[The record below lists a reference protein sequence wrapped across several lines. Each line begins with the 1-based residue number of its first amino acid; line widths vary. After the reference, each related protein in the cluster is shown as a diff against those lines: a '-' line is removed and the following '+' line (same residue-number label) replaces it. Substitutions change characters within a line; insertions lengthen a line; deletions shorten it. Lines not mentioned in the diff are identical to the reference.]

1 MKLPKEY
8 SETAI
13 YQRLLSIGDN
23 EAIEQVKKMIEAV
36 TPYLELV
43 GREAFDNFTIHTAQH
58 SLNLMGYA
66 SEIIPIDTLTK
77 LSSVEIMVLINSFY
91 IHDIG
96 MAVSYKDCDKIYN
109 DEEFRTYIE
118 SHSEYVDRL
127 RDLDRRRQNNSI
139 QPELDLLRKF
149 IYQSALTDFLRPK
162 HADIKRY
169 QDVTSQLL
177 KKNPTLFT
185 YKGVSFLDELILIC
199 HSHNSSAII
208 LSEKINGEKRFDTE
222 GLLCNEKFNM
232 QFCAAV
238 LRLCDFLD
246 FDRERAPKSLY
257 NAIGIED
264 KQMPEFKVSVTEWQ
278 KQMGIHSVIFEKEC
292 ILIAASCQNPNVE
305 HAIRTLCKDLELEI
319 RDTLHELEDNKAEIV
334 DKYRLKIPLIVIPK
348 IKSENYVYKD
358 YSIKLND
365 NAIIKLL
372 MGDNLYDSPKVAAR
386 ELLQNAIDA
395 CIVRKRQEKLY
406 TPQIKV
412 SFKDVDKDIWLI
424 VSDNGIGMDEYVL
437 SNYFL
442 KVGNSYYSSSE
453 FKSISIEKGF
463 QDFKPISRFGIGFLS
478 VFMIGD
484 VVKVQTRNKYS
495 KYNTKGKVLYVDNS
509 GSLAIVQED
518 DSASQGTTVEI
529 KLKKEFATEDYIRK
543 IIGHIKEIFIRP
555 VVPIDIEYKDQKYHI
570 EDRGFLSLNIS
581 NANQLDKAKI
591 RPIIVDFS
599 KCSPIM
605 SGFAYFILFED
616 EKGELSYYDTS
627 GKYEWDKGIL
637 KKEVLFANV
646 DNMNQVT
653 INGIRMQVS
662 KLGSMFNFKKKIMS
676 YAIDINVLSDSNI
689 IFDVSRKRVIGKG
702 ISFIR
707 NEILRI
713 IFEQLEDNKLF
724 EKFTDDTRRRLNISK
739 FRYEERKALDN
750 TFLQKVE
757 EICPAGSFVVTNR
770 LIKDIARTMEIDPDN
785 VSQYVYAIANK
796 RKKSEK

>member
-1 MKLPKEY
+1 MELPKVY
-8 SETAI
+8 TDTAI
-13 YQRLLSIGDN
+13 YQQLLTIGDT
-23 EAIEQVKKMIEAV
+23 EAINMVDEMIKIV

-43 GREAFDNFTIHTAQH
+43 GREAFDNFTVHTAQH

-66 SEIIPIDTLTK
+66 SEIIPSQTLMN
-77 LSSVEIMVLINSFY
+77 LSSVEIMILIYSFY

-96 MAVSYKDCDKIYN
+96 MAMSYKDCEKIYK
-109 DEEFRTYIE
+109 DEEFRIYIE
-118 SHSEYVDRL
+118 SHPEYVDRL
-127 RDLDRRRQNNSI
+127 HDLDRRKNNDSI

-149 IYQSALTDFLRPK
+149 IYQSALTEFLRPK
-162 HADIKRY
+162 HADVNRY
-169 QDVTSQLL
+169 QEVTSQLL
-177 KKNPTLFT
+177 KNNPTLFT
-185 YKGVSFLDELILIC
+185 YKGISFLDELILIC

-222 GLLCNEKFNM
+222 GLLCNEKLNM

-264 KQMPEFKVSVTEWQ
+264 KQMPKFKVSVTEWQ
-278 KQMGIHSVIFEKEC
+278 KQMGIHSVIFKEEC
-292 ILIAASCQNPNVE
+292 ILIAASCQNPNTE

-319 RDTLHELEDNKAEIV
+319 RDTLRELEDNKAEIV

-372 MGDNLYDSPKVAAR
+372 MGGNLYDSPKVAAR

-412 SFKDVDKDIWLI
+412 SYNDVDEDTWLI

-495 KYNTKGKVLYVDNS
+495 KYSTKGKVLYVDNS
-509 GSLAIVQED
+509 GSLAIVQECD
-518 DSASQGTTVEI
+518 TASQGTTIEI

-555 VVPIDIEYKDQKYHI
+555 AVPIDIEYKDQKYHI
-570 EDRGFLSLNIS
+570 EDRGFLSLNMS
-581 NANQLDKAKI
+581 NAAQLDEAKI
-591 RPIIVDFS
+591 RPIRVDFS
-599 KCSPIM
+599 KGSPIM
-605 SGFAYFILFED
+605 SGFAYFLLFED
-616 EKGELSYYDTS
+616 EKGKLSYYDAS
-627 GKYEWDKGIL
+627 GKYEWDKGVL
-637 KKEVLFANV
+637 KKEVLFTNV

-653 INGIRMQVS
+653 INGIRMQLS
-662 KLGSMFNFKKKIMS
+662 KLGSMFNYKKKIMP
-676 YAIDINVLSDSNI
+676 YAIDINVISDSKI
-689 IFDVSRKRVIGKG
+689 VFDVSRQRVIGKG

-724 EKFTDDTRRRLNISK
+724 ERFTDETHRRLNISK
-739 FRYEERKALDN
+739 FRYEERKALND
-750 TFLQKVE
+750 TLLQQVE
-757 EICPAGSFVVTNR
+757 EICPAGNFAVTNR
-770 LIKDIARTMEIDPDN
+770 IIKDIARVMEVDPDN

-796 RKKSEK
+796 RK